1 MRERE
6 GIELIFLRVLLVMFI
21 VGGISM
27 YAKASEDKKVPRVG
41 PLKLNPHPVSLE
53 GKTVLLRWN
62 GKYNGDRFLNRV
74 GELLTQQV
82 KDLKV
87 VKMWETDSGTTVI
100 SKSGEVSE
108 QISSKIGKLKPDI
121 VIAAQAD

>member
-1 MRERE
+1 MRRRKW
-6 GIELIFLRVLLVMFI
+6 LISLIVLLVTFI
-21 VGGISM
+21 VGGISI

-82 KDLKV
+82 KNLKV
-87 VKMWETDSGTTVI
+87 VKMWEVDSGTTVI
-100 SKSGEVSE
+100 SKSAEASE

>member
-1 MRERE
+1 MRGRKW
-6 GIELIFLRVLLVMFI
+6 LIFLIVLLVTFMI
-21 VGGISM
+21 GGISI
-27 YAKASEDKKVPRVG
+27 YAKASEDKKVPRIG
-41 PLKLNPHPVSLE
+41 PSKLNPHPVSLE

-82 KDLKV
+82 KNLKV
-87 VKMWETDSGTTVI
+87 VKMWEVDSSTTVI
-100 SKSGEVSE
+100 SKSTEVSE

>member
-1 MRERE
+1 MRGRKW
-6 GIELIFLRVLLVMFI
+6 LIFLIVLLVTFI
-21 VGGISM
+21 VGGISI

-62 GKYNGDRFLNRV
+62 GKYNGDRFLNRI

-82 KDLKV
+82 KNLKV
-87 VKMWETDSGTTVI
+87 VKMWEVDSSSTVI
-100 SKSGEVSE
+100 SKSAEVSE

>member
-1 MRERE
+1 MRGRKW
-6 GIELIFLRVLLVMFI
+6 LIFLIVLLVTFI
-21 VGGISM
+21 VGGISI

-82 KDLKV
+82 KNLKV
-87 VKMWETDSGTTVI
+87 VKMWEVDSGTTVI
-100 SKSGEVSE
+100 SKSAEVSE